1 MGAFMPRSIGG
12 EKGHWTGALILAAAT
27 LLPCAA
33 AAQNGLPYPPKE
45 PGLPPMNQM
54 ANPTA
59 DANRL
64 MLDSMKQEDNQKQ
77 FELMNVQRR
86 KEMAS
91 DATKLIELANELK
104 AETGKE
110 GPDKLSMFEIEKAE
124 QIGKLAHQIQDK
136 MRASIAGKCLAYLG
150 TPPAG
155 CQ

>member
-1 MGAFMPRSIGG
+1 MGAFRPRVVL
-12 EKGHWTGALILAAAT
+12 EKAYWTGTLILAAAVT
-27 LLPCAA
+27 LLPCVAG
-33 AAQNGLPYPPKE
+33 AQNGLPYPPKE

-64 MLDSMKQEDNQKQ
+64 MLDSMKQQDNQKQ

-86 KEMAS
+86 KEMTS
-91 DATKLIELANELK
+91 DAAKMIALAYELNAK
-104 AETGKE
+104 ADKVT
-110 GPDKLSMFEIEKAE
+110 PDKLSMFEIQQAE
-124 QIGKLAHQIQDK
+124 QIGKLARQIQDK
-136 MRASIAGKCLAYLG
+136 MRASLAGKCLAYLG